1 MLKPCILFH
10 QMMKPHHH
18 LFIFLMWIFLLHP
31 AIQHALLHNALP
43 NALPQ
48 NTIPNIYPH
57 AWPHNTP
64 SCSSSTTP
72 QLHALPPPQLHAL
85 PQQHLNNTSTS
96 RPSTLSPTATLLA
109 KGCVFPLLH
118 FAPSST
124 ASSDTGPKP
133 PLHALHSLLH
143 PFTPL
148 GRQGTLTMSRNST
161 SLLQPTR

>member
-31 AIQHALLHNALP
+31 AIQHAIHH
-43 NALPQ
+43 
-48 NTIPNIYPH
+48 YPVHHAQH
-57 AWPHNTP
+57 AWPHTTP

-72 QLHALPPPQLHAL
+72 QLGALPPPQLHAL

-161 SLLQPTR
+161 SLLQPAR

>member
-1 MLKPCILFH
+1 MYSISSDDETTPSSVHVSDVDLPSPSRNSTRLATQRLAQRLASK
-10 QMMKPHHH
+10 HHSQH
-18 LFIFLMWIFLLHP
+18 LPPRL
-31 AIQHALLHNALP
+31 ATQHAKLFF
-43 NALPQ
+43 
-48 NTIPNIYPH
+48 
-57 AWPHNTP
+57 
-64 SCSSSTTP
+64 
-72 QLHALPPPQLHAL
+72 
-85 PQQHLNNTSTS
+85 LNNTSTS

-143 PFTPL
+143 PFMPL

-161 SLLQPTR
+161 SLLQPAR